1 MSTPE
6 PVVIINDNGRRRPA
20 TPAEAACHS
29 PERRLRS
36 ARRGALAQINE
47 QVANRIAAI
56 WGKPAR
62 SDALMN
68 AQANASDRIALLT
81 RRGRPA
87 DAAELAD
94 LEVKKNLTLAIV
106 DASNVIAADVKA
118 AATEAAVMAIQNA
131 LDTDPRWP

>member
-1 MSTPE
+1 MTM
-6 PVVIINDNGRRRPA
+6 INDNGKRRPA
-20 TPAEAACHS
+20 TAAEAACHS
-29 PERRLRS
+29 PERRLAS

-47 QVANRIAAI
+47 QVAQRIARV

-62 SDALMN
+62 SEALMY
-68 AQANASDRIALLT
+68 AQANASDQMALLA

-87 DAAELAD
+87 DAAELAT
-94 LEVKKNLTLAIV
+94 LEAKKDLTLAIV
-106 DASNVIAADVKA
+106 DTSNMIAAEVKV